1 MMHGMLKTWFAV
13 LQEWCGLEIVTDKQW
28 KCSMVAGPNWE
39 VGWVLAQ
46 PADTFKLI
54 DTDNSGTIDRPEF
67 EAYKTRAPGG
77 WLQEVKFMAMDKD
90 RDGTV
95 RLEEFQKGAANSADC
110 EGGWCS
116 PDPAGADP

>member
-1 MMHGMLKTWFAV
+1 MHGMLKTWAV

-28 KCSMVAGPNWE
+28 KCSIVAGPNWE
-39 VGWVLAQ
+39 VGWVTQELLLSS
-46 PADTFKLI
+46 TFILI

-77 WLQEVKFMAMDKD
+77 WVQEVKFMAMDKD

-116 PDPAGADP
+116 PKAGPDP

>member
-1 MMHGMLKTWFAV
+1 MMHGMLKTWAV

-28 KCSMVAGPNWE
+28 KCSIVAGPNWE
-39 VGWVLAQ
+39 VGWVTQELLLSS
-46 PADTFKLI
+46 TFILI

-77 WLQEVKFMAMDKD
+77 WLQEVEFIAIDKD

-95 RLEEFQKGAANSADC
+95 RLEEFQKGAANSPDC

-116 PDPAGADP
+116 PKAGPDP